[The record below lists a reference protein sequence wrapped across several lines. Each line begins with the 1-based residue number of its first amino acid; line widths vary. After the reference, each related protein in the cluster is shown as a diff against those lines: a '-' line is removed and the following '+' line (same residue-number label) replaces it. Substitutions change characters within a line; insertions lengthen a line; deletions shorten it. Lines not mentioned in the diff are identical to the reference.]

1 LDTPTSGQVRRQGF
15 MAGEITVPDDF
26 DRIGSA
32 EIEELLDGGR

>member
-1 LDTPTSGQVRRQGF
+1 

-32 EIEELLDGGR
+32 EIEELSDGGR